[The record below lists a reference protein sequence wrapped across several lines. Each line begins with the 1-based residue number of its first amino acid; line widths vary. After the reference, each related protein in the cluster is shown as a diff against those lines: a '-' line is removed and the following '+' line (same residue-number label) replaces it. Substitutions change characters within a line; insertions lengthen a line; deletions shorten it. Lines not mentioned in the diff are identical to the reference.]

1 MTIQPVD
8 KRPTGSFQQLATAFS
23 PARDVAGQ
31 HDRHF
36 LFVAAPFGPFSRR
49 LGDALRAAGARCHRV
64 ILNAGDLMDW
74 GGRHG
79 VPYRGGLEGWPAWL
93 AAYLRRE
100 RVTDVI
106 VYGDS
111 NPYCVAAMHAARCGG
126 LKIHV
131 LEQGYFR
138 PNWITLERDG
148 VNGSSSLPRDPD
160 FFRQMAKLL
169 HDQPHVEMGRIA
181 QPAVWRIFV
190 YHFWAYLGCL
200 AFPRFHFA
208 YQDPPLRQGLG
219 HVRRYLS
226 QRLERRR
233 TQAILSDLAAT
244 EAPTFLALLQR
255 PGDSQLVKH
264 SSVKSVSGFIRM
276 VMSSFA
282 RHAPAPARLV
292 FKCHPLDPGLEDHRG
307 AIARLARELGVEGR
321 VFYVDGGHLPS
332 MVEAAAGVISV
343 NSTAGLVGMEHN
355 RPVIVLGAATYDLEG
370 MTHQGGLKS
379 FWRTPQ
385 APDLSLFQSYR
396 RVVMAHTQINGAYST
411 GRGIDVALRETVCR
425 LLGD

>member
-1 MTIQPVD
+1 
-8 KRPTGSFQQLATAFS
+8 
-23 PARDVAGQ
+23 
-31 HDRHF
+31 
-36 LFVAAPFGPFSRR
+36 
-49 LGDALRAAGARCHRV
+49 
-64 ILNAGDLMDW
+64 
-74 GGRHG
+74 
-79 VPYRGGLEGWPAWL
+79 
-93 AAYLRRE
+93 
-100 RVTDVI
+100 
-106 VYGDS
+106 
-111 NPYCVAAMHAARCGG
+111 
-126 LKIHV
+126 
-131 LEQGYFR
+131 
-138 PNWITLERDG
+138 
-148 VNGSSSLPRDPD
+148 
-160 FFRQMAKLL
+160 
-169 HDQPHVEMGRIA
+169 
-181 QPAVWRIFV
+181 
-190 YHFWAYLGCL
+190 
-200 AFPRFHFA
+200 
-208 YQDPPLRQGLG
+208 
-219 HVRRYLS
+219 
-226 QRLERRR
+226 
-233 TQAILSDLAAT
+233 
-244 EAPTFLALLQR
+244 
-255 PGDSQLVKH
+255 
-264 SSVKSVSGFIRM
+264 M